1 MSAAR
6 DATASR
12 RSAGPTGVE
21 QVKTYPHPTEAED
34 FQEAQSDRAARY
46 AEMSADLKRAL
57 DERNERYME
66 LLAEDALDLAALSY
80 AFDGA
85 KADTLRRLRD
95 MCRHAAKA
103 VEFELPLEPSLFML
117 YLSAA
122 IVANDKP
129 LRELLSETKRE
140 RFTDPEVDAPE
151 AAYLS
156 AEIQAD
162 LTAGRTDKAAE
173 RVGKATAA
181 LAGANRFARAEFG
194 PLIQLAKSIL
204 EKDQK
209 AFDEALA
216 ARHKYYARFYSD
228 PDYQGFPEGLLDV
241 RGLAMMKLARGVG
254 LTPEFES
261 VYLPAG
267 LLEG

>member
-1 MSAAR
+1 MASSS
-6 DATASR
+6 TA
-12 RSAGPTGVE
+12 
-21 QVKTYPHPTEAED
+21 D
-34 FQEAQSDRAARY
+34 
-46 AEMSADLKRAL
+46 
-57 DERNERYME
+57 
-66 LLAEDALDLAALSY
+66 
-80 AFDGA
+80 
-85 KADTLRRLRD
+85 
-95 MCRHAAKA
+95 
-103 VEFELPLEPSLFML
+103 EPSLFSSTSPRL
-117 YLSAA
+117 SSPTTSRSAA
-122 IVANDKP
+122 T
-129 LRELLSETKRE
+129 LRASRE
-140 RFTDPEVDAPE
+140 AFTTRRPSPE

-156 AEIQAD
+156 PRFKQTGRRAD
-162 LTAGRTDKAAE
+162 GQGGRARRQGD
-173 RVGKATAA
+173 AA
-181 LAGANRFARAEFG
+181 LADANRFERAEFG

-228 PDYQGFPEGLLDV
+228 PEYQGFPDGLLDV

>member
-1 MSAAR
+1 
-6 DATASR
+6 
-12 RSAGPTGVE
+12 
-21 QVKTYPHPTEAED
+21 
-34 FQEAQSDRAARY
+34 
-46 AEMSADLKRAL
+46 
-57 DERNERYME
+57 
-66 LLAEDALDLAALSY
+66 
-80 AFDGA
+80 
-85 KADTLRRLRD
+85 
-95 MCRHAAKA
+95 
-103 VEFELPLEPSLFML
+103 LEPSQFIL
-117 YLSAA
+117 YLSTA
-122 IVANDKP
+122 IVANDTS
-129 LRELLSETKRE
+129 LRERLSESTRE
-140 RFTDPEVDAPE
+140 AFTHPEVEAPE

-162 LTAGRTDKAAE
+162 LAAGRTDKAAE
-173 RVGKATAA
+173 RAGKATAA
-181 LAGANRFARAEFG
+181 LAVANRFERAEFG

-216 ARHKYYARFYSD
+216 ARHKYYVRFYSD
-228 PDYQGFPEGLLDV
+228 PVYQGFPDGLLDV